1 MLNQAVARRYS
12 QALFSIVTEQG
23 QIDQVDQEF
32 QLVVGMMESNRQL
45 RAVMNDVLISPAVKR
60 DLVLKLFAGKLS
72 PLTMN
77 FLLLVIRK
85 RREAF
90 LPVMYRSYL
99 DLANE
104 ARGIVEVE
112 VRSAVPLNQ
121 ESMQRLE
128 GKLAAKFGKR
138 VKFETQVVPE
148 LLGGLV
154 VRVGDELM
162 DGSVKTRLR
171 RMHDR
176 LIRSKAE

>member
-1 MLNQAVARRYS
+1 MLNQAVARRYAK
-12 QALFSIVTEQG
+12 ALFDIARDANV
-23 QIDQVDQEF
+23 IDQVDQELE
-32 QLVVGMMESNRQL
+32 LVVGMIGSNRQL
-45 RAVMNDVLISPAVKR
+45 RAVMDDVLISPEVKR
-60 DLVLKLFAGKLS
+60 DLVQKLFTGKLS
-72 PLTMN
+72 SMVMN
-77 FLLLVIRK
+77 FLLLVVRK

-90 LPVMYRSYL
+90 LPVMYRAYL

-112 VRSAVPLNQ
+112 VRSAVPLSD
-121 ESMQRLE
+121 ELLHRLE
-128 GKLAAKFGKR
+128 GKLAARFGKS
-138 VKFETQVVPE
+138 VKFQTQVAPD

-176 LIRSKAE
+176 LLRSKAE